1 MECKQRLEA
10 YLREHDVPFESQ
22 RHEEAFT
29 AQEVAAS
36 EHVPGR
42 MLAKVVMVLADDHL
56 TMLSV
61 AAPHVVDLTKAKAVL
76 GASEVRLAKE
86 AEFAPTFLDCD
97 VGAMPPFGSLYD
109 VASYVDKVLAED
121 ETITFNA
128 GTHTDTMSVKYADFE
143 RVARPTVV
151 DISRVP

>member
-1 MECKQRLEA
+1 MKRKERLEA
-10 YLREHDVPFESQ
+10 YLREHDVPFEIQ
-22 RHEEAFT
+22 RHKEAFT

-42 MLAKVVMVLADDHL
+42 MLAKVVMVIADGNL

-61 AAPHVVDLTKAKAVL
+61 AAQHVVDFTKAKAVL
-76 GASEVRLAKE
+76 GASEVRLAEE
-86 AEFAPTFLDCD
+86 AEFSPTFVDCD

-109 VASYVDKVLAED
+109 VPSYVDKVLAED
-121 ETITFNA
+121 EMITFNA

-143 RVARPTVV
+143 RVARPIVA
-151 DISRVP
+151 DIRRVP